1 MPAADVPLQVRCEPE
16 GVLEVG
22 PLTPTTDSSGR
33 ASVAFRAGDLPAK
46 VGFTVRAG
54 DAVECGMVYVT
65 EVPVELPIGDPKF
78 HDFSVEEEIL
88 LQMLFWDKDR
98 VSILRQFGGG
108 LSGSRV
114 LQVQATDRDGAELTQ
129 VVKIGVRDSIL
140 SERDNYELLRKHVVR
155 ATPIVADAAYGIKGA
170 IVYGDATAAGALA
183 PVVPLAE
190 YFATHSSEELRMA
203 MFAILEG
210 KDGKG
215 LRSTYRYYA
224 CKHEN
229 YRRLIGKFLP
239 EDLVVTLDGGLD
251 ALGVYPSGNAP
262 PASPEVLELKARD
275 LERKRLDV
283 PAGTVVLLRDFLVSK
298 MQDDDLNLEDKGKSR
313 HKVKVRYDGMVPQG
327 ISTGDRVDVLARVI
341 TDRDSRLKFA
351 VEHCLQQHG
360 AQACKSGWACDD
372 QAYPDPLVLLNA
384 VLNRSCDVAWG
395 TIHGDL
401 HWENVVLERPENWWL
416 IDYGLTCKGP
426 ILFDF
431 VKLELYLRVR
441 VLPEITELSAREL
454 LEWEQTLVDNPL
466 GELREDGSDHP
477 QLRKA
482 AVVIRAIRRMAR
494 RYVLNDFFDYWRLLF
509 ASGMALTKYYPTR
522 DKWERAKPSP
532 EEARKLAASSRETFH
547 VLAMA
552 LAIGR
557 LLHWDQVGNKTP
569 KLRCRFV
576 PMGSRLKPQPKA
588 VALDVGSSCELGV
601 LDHHLGEGAGE
612 CAASLAFHRPQL
624 FLDHLGHAAPRDV
637 TWIVHQHPDFD
648 CVASV
653 LLAWYRHTH
662 GFFPPGA
669 RNLAE
674 YTRQVDAGAGFL
686 DTEAFPERTPYA
698 LFQTRC
704 QELQRLDLPHEQLDE
719 LLLQYGW
726 EVLAYCCTLEA
737 QGVHPLVTNRVPAEH
752 PFWGAVGRDREVY
765 KNQDLSRGKRI
776 KTSVLESGRPTE
788 VDGLVIDAPTSV
800 LYKAWSRRAG
810 YRVLVVRWPQADKP
824 DHRIV
829 VSVPPAMKQALKGL
843 GRALEAAEKQ
853 RREVLGKQRP
863 PPPRWPDVD
872 NADPWYDGRAALHA
886 YTIVDAP
893 REGTVLDLH
902 EVVDIL
908 QQDDW
913 LRSGDAAD
921 STS

>member
-1 MPAADVPLQVRCEPE
+1 
-16 GVLEVG
+16 
-22 PLTPTTDSSGR
+22 
-33 ASVAFRAGDLPAK
+33 
-46 VGFTVRAG
+46 
-54 DAVECGMVYVT
+54 
-65 EVPVELPIGDPKF
+65 
-78 HDFSVEEEIL
+78 
-88 LQMLFWDKDR
+88 
-98 VSILRQFGGG
+98 
-108 LSGSRV
+108 
-114 LQVQATDRDGAELTQ
+114 
-129 VVKIGVRDSIL
+129 
-140 SERDNYELLRKHVVR
+140 
-155 ATPIVADAAYGIKGA
+155 
-170 IVYGDATAAGALA
+170 
-183 PVVPLAE
+183 
-190 YFATHSSEELRMA
+190 
-203 MFAILEG
+203 
-210 KDGKG
+210 
-215 LRSTYRYYA
+215 
-224 CKHEN
+224 
-229 YRRLIGKFLP
+229 
-239 EDLVVTLDGGLD
+239 
-251 ALGVYPSGNAP
+251 
-262 PASPEVLELKARD
+262 
-275 LERKRLDV
+275 
-283 PAGTVVLLRDFLVSK
+283 
-298 MQDDDLNLEDKGKSR
+298 
-313 HKVKVRYDGMVPQG
+313 
-327 ISTGDRVDVLARVI
+327 
-341 TDRDSRLKFA
+341 
-351 VEHCLQQHG
+351 
-360 AQACKSGWACDD
+360 
-372 QAYPDPLVLLNA
+372 
-384 VLNRSCDVAWG
+384 
-395 TIHGDL
+395 
-401 HWENVVLERPENWWL
+401 VVLERPENWWL